1 MWDGRMAPEGMDVV
15 TSRRERAALDGTWAG
30 ARLRPEDGVKEV
42 AAALAPFGVWSI
54 VVIAAA
60 VGAYVAVKYCERRAT
75 LERETSAR
83 AGCGDQ
89 GAFRDPEPE
98 PAWRPCGP

>member
-1 MWDGRMAPEGMDVV
+1 MAPEGMDVV

-60 VGAYVAVKYCERRAT
+60 VGAYVAVKDAERRAT
-75 LERETSAR
+75 LERETSA
-83 AGCGDQ
+83 
-89 GAFRDPEPE
+89 
-98 PAWRPCGP
+98 